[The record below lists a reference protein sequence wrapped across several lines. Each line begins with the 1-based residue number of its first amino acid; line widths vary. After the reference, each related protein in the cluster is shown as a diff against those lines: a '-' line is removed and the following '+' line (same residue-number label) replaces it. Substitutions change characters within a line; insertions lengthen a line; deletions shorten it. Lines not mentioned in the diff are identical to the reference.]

1 MSKLGSFE
9 LVADKNVKAGEKT
22 SIASLFPTSERSK
35 EYQLLEDV
43 REGAK
48 LQISISKVKPLESM
62 ADGAF
67 KKGDRVTS
75 FRIIKYA
82 DFIGDAVTS
91 EDIKAGDKLSISFEA
106 AGLS

>member
-1 MSKLGSFE
+1 
-9 LVADKNVKAGEKT
+9 
-22 SIASLFPTSERSK
+22 
-35 EYQLLEDV
+35 
-43 REGAK
+43 
-48 LQISISKVKPLESM
+48 M

-82 DFIGDAVTS
+82 DFIGDAITC
-91 EDIKAGDKLSISFEA
+91 EDIKAGDKLSISFET